1 MKKIL
6 FIIVGCIGL
15 GLGAVGAVVPMLPAF
30 PFLMLAA
37 FCFARSSKKLDRW
50 FKGTKL
56 YKNNLETFVKGQGMT
71 KKTKI
76 KVMITVTVLMSIGF
90 FMMFSKAIYVPCI
103 ILGCVWIF
111 HILYFCFGVKT
122 YKINE
127 NSTK

>member
-1 MKKIL
+1 MKRIIL
-6 FIIVGCIGL
+6 IIVGCIGL

-37 FCFARSSKKLDRW
+37 VGFAKSSEKLDRW

-56 YKNNLETFVKGQGMT
+56 YKNNLESFVKGQGMT
-71 KKTKI
+71 WITKI

-90 FMMFSKAIYVPCI
+90 VMMFMKGVYVPCI

-111 HILYFCFGVKT
+111 HIVYFCFGVKA
-122 YKINE
+122 YSEK
-127 NSTK
+127 